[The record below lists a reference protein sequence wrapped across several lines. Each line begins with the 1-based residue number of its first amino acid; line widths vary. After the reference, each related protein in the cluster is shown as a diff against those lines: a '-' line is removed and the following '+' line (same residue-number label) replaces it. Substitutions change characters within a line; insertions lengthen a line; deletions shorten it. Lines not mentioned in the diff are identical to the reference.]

1 MLGLRRVSFHIA
13 FMGLGLRIRASAERW
28 CDRSTD
34 ADILEED
41 ARDIEVRGGRSA
53 KVVSLGTRRLVEML
67 SLRTE
72 RGGARKAIR
81 RGRVRQWR
89 SVRAVAAHTAL
100 YIARAQGRARD
111 PRTATSRLD
120 AGLWP
125 GETWRRH
132 NAKNAALG
140 ARVMDAVARRGCWQ
154 AGWRA
159 GTRGERRGARGPRG
173 VVRRASRRAVTMG
186 CEGGAA
192 GCYQ

>member
-100 YIARAQGRARD
+100 YIARARKGVRGTRVPQ
-111 PRTATSRLD
+111 
-120 AGLWP
+120 
-125 GETWRRH
+125 RH
-132 NAKNAALG
+132 G
-140 ARVMDAVARRGCWQ
+140 SMRGCGPAKPGDGITRRMRLWARESWTRWRAAGAGRQ
-154 AGWRA
+154 AGGQA
-159 GTRGERRGARGPRG
+159 PAANGGEQGGRGAWCG
-173 VVRRASRRAVTMG
+173 VRV
-186 CEGGAA
+186 GAL
-192 GCYQ
+192 